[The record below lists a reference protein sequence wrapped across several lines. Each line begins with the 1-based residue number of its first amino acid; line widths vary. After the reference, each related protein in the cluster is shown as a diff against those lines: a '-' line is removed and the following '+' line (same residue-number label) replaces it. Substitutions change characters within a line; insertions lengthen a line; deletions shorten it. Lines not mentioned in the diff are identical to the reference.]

1 MMIKLKSRS
10 NLPDRRLLTCLTL
23 PSKDSQSSKYLLK
36 AILECSLSGSAPLAL
51 IPAYQAGQ
59 YVKPDIRG
67 LVRREQMT
75 R

>member
-36 AILECSLSGSAPLAL
+36 AILECSLSGVAPQPL
-51 IPAYQAGQ
+51 IAAYQAGQ